1 MNMTRRE
8 MLAAVS
14 VATAA
19 AVVPGRVF
27 AQTMEKAAVELP
39 KPPAATRPNKRFKI
53 AADDL
58 FLLQRQKVK
67 ALDIAAKCGLDG
79 VVVDMGSMSGGKAL
93 TDLLRD
99 EGLRKQYL
107 AESQRT
113 GVQIPALAFWALY
126 AWVFANRA
134 TADEDVNEWVDMLVK
149 MNCKIG
155 CMPLMTKDGTMKEP
169 AHADVRKKTVEIFKK
184 VAPAAEKAGVTLAIE
199 SNLDADGY
207 IAFLDEIG
215 SPAFK
220 VFYNPGVGLENKY
233 DVYADIRKLGKDR
246 IAMLHLEQGSV
257 APEKFEHLLG
267 DGAID
272 FTKLKAAL
280 DDIQWGGWMT
290 IARSRKK
297 GRERKVQEN
306 FTANAKFLHETFP
319 E

>member
-1 MNMTRRE
+1 MPPTRRE
-8 MLAAVS
+8 FLTTLS
-14 VATAA
+14 LTAA
-19 AVVPGRVF
+19 ASALPRTLF
-27 AQTMEKAAVELP
+27 AQSTASSPAL
-39 KPPAATRPNKRFKI
+39 PPAATRPDKRFKI

-67 ALDIAAKCGLDG
+67 ALDIAAKCNLDG

-93 TDLLRD
+93 ANKLQDASLRT
-99 EGLRKQYL
+99 QYL
-107 AESQRT
+107 EESKKT

-126 AWVFANRA
+126 AWVFANVP
-134 TADEDVNEWVDMLVK
+134 TAEDILHEWLTTLTQ

-169 AHADVRKKTVEIFKK
+169 GHADVRKRTVALFKK
-184 VAPAAEKAGVTLAIE
+184 IAPAAEKANLTLAIE

-207 IAFLDEIG
+207 LQFLDEIG

-220 VFYNPGVGLENKY
+220 VFYNPGVALENKY
-233 DVYADIRKLGKDR
+233 DPYADIRKLGKER
-246 IAMLHLEQGSV
+246 IAMLHLEQGAV

-267 DGAID
+267 DGPID
-272 FTKLKAAL
+272 FARLKDAL
-280 DDIQWGGWMT
+280 NDIHWSGWMT

-297 GRERKVQEN
+297 GRERKVEEN
-306 FTANAKFLHETFP
+306 FTANAKFLHDHFP